1 MSHFDPTRHFG
12 CFHTHNS
19 IDPIPYLS
27 YPILSCLIMRSIYL
41 VVAFLTMYCAVAFQS
56 RMRSN
61 QRMNKSSSRNMIEI
75 EANSYTYGAM
85 FLATM
90 IPSIALVKFVGD
102 QADTSRGSLSE
113 KTKTKFVKQML
124 EQPGRNLQLPTSE
137 EEALKKQV
145 AKAYMQ
151 DKDVDVAILEE
162 KLRLRAQWRKEMIEK
177 QKADASIALTD
188 EDGW

>member
-1 MSHFDPTRHFG
+1 
-12 CFHTHNS
+12 
-19 IDPIPYLS
+19 
-27 YPILSCLIMRSIYL
+27 MRAIYL
-41 VVAFLTMYCAVAFQS
+41 FIACLSVVAVAFH
-56 RMRSN
+56 SN
-61 QRMNKSSSRNMIEI
+61 ILSKRNIKSSSARNMIEI

-90 IPSIALVKFVGD
+90 LPSIALVKFVGD

-113 KTKTKFVKQML
+113 KTKQKFVKQML

-145 AKAYMQ
+145 AKAYIQ
-151 DKDVDVAILEE
+151 DKDVDVAVLEE

-177 QKADASIALTD
+177 QKNDASIALTD

>member
-1 MSHFDPTRHFG
+1 
-12 CFHTHNS
+12 
-19 IDPIPYLS
+19 
-27 YPILSCLIMRSIYL
+27 MRAIYL
-41 VVAFLTMYCAVAFQS
+41 VVACLTVYCAVAFQS
-56 RMRSN
+56 RIRSPFA
-61 QRMNKSSSRNMIEI
+61 QRMNNKSTTSKNMIEI

-90 IPSIALVKFVGD
+90 IPSMALVKFVGD

-113 KTKTKFVKQML
+113 KTKNKFVKQML

-177 QKADASIALTD
+177 QKQDASIALTD